1 MNAGSLQD
9 LIIAEIPHLQ
19 RYALALLRDTEAA
32 DDLVQD
38 CLARAMDRLYLW
50 RPGSNMR
57 HWLFAIL
64 HNLHVNERRR
74 HAKRPDAVALAPG
87 HENLYSTP
95 PAQSAGLELR
105 DIDSALAQ
113 LVEDQRQ
120 VLLLIG
126 LEGLSYAEAAD
137 VLDIPEGTVMSR
149 LNRGRQRL
157 RELLEQPP
165 PASLRRVK

>member
-1 MNAGSLQD
+1 M
-9 LIIAEIPHLQ
+9 IIAEIPHLR
-19 RYALALLRDTEAA
+19 RYAVALLRDREAA

-57 HWLFAIL
+57 PWLFTIL

-74 HAKRPDAVALAPG
+74 HAKRPDDVALAPA
-87 HENLYSTP
+87 HENLQATP
-95 PAQSAGLELR
+95 PAQSAGLEMR
-105 DIDSALAQ
+105 DMGAALAQ
-113 LVEDQRQ
+113 LAEDQRQ
-120 VLLLIG
+120 VVLLIG

-157 RELLEQPP
+157 REILEQPA
-165 PASLRRVK
+165 PATLRRVK